1 MQAHFDSTILPSLGV
16 TAELQKAFRS
26 ISAYNL
32 PQEGNITKL
41 LKEIRL
47 QVLLHQRV
55 KYVDQLAMFSSNIL
69 SFYLEQYVSQLNGKK
84 SAACRIDLRA
94 IVNKYYTDIVT
105 HAYEQAIDS
114 YNRSLD
120 ERLNDDQPRSYD
132 EIYSII
138 KLCRVAVME
147 KYLQISEEA

>member
-1 MQAHFDSTILPSLGV
+1 M
-16 TAELQKAFRS
+16 
-26 ISAYNL
+26 
-32 PQEGNITKL
+32 
-41 LKEIRL
+41 
-47 QVLLHQRV
+47 
-55 KYVDQLAMFSSNIL
+55 
-69 SFYLEQYVSQLNGKK
+69 
-84 SAACRIDLRA
+84 
-94 IVNKYYTDIVT
+94 NKYYTDIVT